1 MIAIVRYTSFKCISL
16 VDPHKESGQNLYRQY
31 AGKKGKIVLHYRW
44 VHECIRAG
52 ALQTF
57 HSNWAGCKVTGI
69 EKFVS
74 SPHLRHTSLNQFTRV
89 TPSTTVSSQNDQT
102 RSTTSQPAPMQPIPP
117 QPQAMPHMAPG
128 DPMHPPH
135 APYGYPV
142 YGHPMHTPP
151 RGMQPPTAAPPQS
164 WQAPNVIAPQQT
176 HIASPQTAAMLAR
189 QTHPYRDEPWVS
201 PFGQPPP
208 HMVAGPSAPAYDY
221 RYGEERPE
229 WAPPTNDYSYDP
241 ASVSHRT
248 SI

>member
-1 MIAIVRYTSFKCISL
+1 MSAFALALFKPSI
-16 VDPHKESGQNLYRQY
+16 
-31 AGKKGKIVLHYRW
+31 
-44 VHECIRAG
+44 
-52 ALQTF
+52 
-57 HSNWAGCKVTGI
+57 VTGLAARSPAW
-69 EKFVS
+69 KS
-74 SPHLRHTSLNQFTRV
+74 LSPPPHLRHTSLNKFTRV
-89 TPSTTVSSQNDQT
+89 TPSTIVSSQNDQA
-102 RSTTSQPAPMQPIPP
+102 RSTTSQPTPMQPIPP
-117 QPQAMPHMAPG
+117 QPQAMPHMTPG

-201 PFGQPPP
+201 PFSQPQP

-229 WAPPTNDYSYDP
+229 WAPPANDYTYDP
-241 ASVSHRT
+241 ASVSHCT